1 MNSKRTETEL
11 RQFYDQWAPLVT
23 TFCKLYLGDLQVTES
38 VVGEV
43 FLRYFRSE
51 LPLSRDHVPAT
62 LMSQALE
69 ESNCAGEGGETDA
82 DSAFEWAVLGLPP
95 EERAVFILHGVLDL
109 QLPWVAAITQN
120 SFANVSQLWIRA
132 LIQLRMSIVRD
143 GCSRLFAEC
152 GSAPQADP
160 GACA

>member
-11 RQFYDQWAPLVT
+11 HQFYEQWAPFVT
-23 TFCKLYLGDLQVTES
+23 AFCKLYIGDLQVAES
-38 VVGEV
+38 AVTDV
-43 FLRYFRSE
+43 FLKYFRSE
-51 LPLSRDHVPAT
+51 LPLGRDHVPVT
-62 LMSQALE
+62 LMSLALE
-69 ESNCAGEGGETDA
+69 TSNCAGESEETDA
-82 DSAFEWAVLGLPP
+82 NSAFEWAVLGLPP

-152 GSAPQADP
+152 RSASQADP